1 VSLSFIFFD
10 EFFSNIKSELYNHY
24 STKSPTTI
32 SSELLKYVYL
42 SLSFNNYIFFL
53 LLLLHRYS
61 FEKIGDKKE
70 LDIKFDDFL
79 HRPYFFGFIKK
90 RNQETN

>member
-1 VSLSFIFFD
+1 M
-10 EFFSNIKSELYNHY
+10 
-24 STKSPTTI
+24 
-32 SSELLKYVYL
+32 YL
-42 SLSFNNYIFFL
+42 SLSFNNYIFLVL

-79 HRPYFFGFIKK
+79 TNLFFRIYQK